1 MQHAPI
7 VVGIESTDAAAAALR
22 WAAWESQRTEAPLV
36 VAHAYDPEPAEGGSR
51 DLAATRESVARSWA
65 THWVRD
71 ALAECAAL
79 PWRTH
84 LVVAPELP
92 GEALLRL
99 SRDASLLVLGNRAGE
114 GSPPS
119 PLAALCERSAGCP
132 VVLVPLPHGPSGPS
146 SGEPSNHANASA

>member
-71 ALAECAAL
+71 ALSECAAL

-84 LVVAPELP
+84 LMVAPELP

-99 SRDASLLVLGNRAGE
+99 SPDASLLVLGKHAAGE
-114 GSPPS
+114 GSRAS
-119 PLAALCERSAGCP
+119 ALAALCERSAA
-132 VVLVPLPHGPSGPS
+132 LPGGPG
-146 SGEPSNHANASA
+146 AASARPLRAVER